1 MRKLQGLLKVRGG
14 KKLFFQAYIV
24 MCLVRLGLLLL
35 PFNRLQD
42 LILESKKLT
51 WLAIAKSEV
60 TVSAIARAVN
70 RSGKYSPGKPMC
82 LARALTT
89 AVLMSIYCFPYQIN
103 IGVAKGESGNIEAHA
118 WVTWEGKVMVGN
130 LPDLSRYVPMSAKGK
145 GLII

>member
-14 KKLFFQAYIV
+14 KKLFFQAYII
-24 MCLVRLGLLLL
+24 MCLVRSGLLLL

-42 LILESKKLT
+42 LILKSKKLT

-60 TVSAIARAVN
+60 TVNAIARSVN

-89 AVLMSIYCFPYQIN
+89 AVLMNIYGLPYQIN
-103 IGVAKGESGNIEAHA
+103 IGVAKGESGKIEAHA

-130 LPDLSRYVPMSAKGK
+130 LPDLARYVSMSAKGK